1 MAPTIRIDDQVY
13 AWLQQQARAF
23 EDTPNTVLRR
33 VAGIDNAP
41 ATAPNSK
48 QQVREVTRTKGSK
61 TPQRAYREPI
71 LRVLKKLGGEGPRTR
86 VLQELAAM
94 MADDFTKTDKE
105 KIKSGAIRW
114 QKSAEWEVRVM
125 REEGLLRPV
134 AETASGIWALIKK
147 GE

>member
-33 VAGIDNAP
+33 VAGIDNAL
-41 ATAPNSK
+41 ATSPNSK
-48 QQVREVTRTKGSK
+48 QQVREIIRTKGSK
-61 TPQRAYREPI
+61 TPQRAYRDPI
-71 LRVLKKLGGEGPRTR
+71 LRVLKKLGGEGSRTR

-94 MADDFTKTDKE
+94 MAVDFTKTDKE

-134 AETASGIWALIKK
+134 AETASGIWALTKK
-147 GE
+147 VE